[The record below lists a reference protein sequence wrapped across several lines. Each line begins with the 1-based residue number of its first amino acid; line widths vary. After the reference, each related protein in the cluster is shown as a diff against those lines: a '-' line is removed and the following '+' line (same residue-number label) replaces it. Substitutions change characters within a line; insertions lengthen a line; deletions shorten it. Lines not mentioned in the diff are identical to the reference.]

1 MEAIRTTFTQQELA
15 ERWGV
20 TKQVIKNMEN
30 DRRLKRLHNLPG
42 VRYRA
47 REVYALEG
55 MDEKDWE
62 MMTPFER
69 RKLTQELETA
79 QQEIERLRAVLSRI
93 VLDASEFMHE
103 EAKKKVAVAK

>member
-1 MEAIRTTFTQQELA
+1 MQTTFTKQELA
-15 ERWGV
+15 KRWGV
-20 TKQVIKNMEN
+20 TEQVIKNMEN

-69 RKLTQELETA
+69 RKLTQELEAA
-79 QQEIERLRAVLSRI
+79 QQEIEHLRAVLSRI

-103 EAKKKVAVAK
+103 EAKKKVVLAK

>member
-1 MEAIRTTFTQQELA
+1 MEVMQTTFTKKELA
-15 ERWGV
+15 KRWGV
-20 TKQVIKNMEN
+20 TEQVIKNMEN

-79 QQEIERLRAVLSRI
+79 QREIERLRAVLSRI

-103 EAKKKVAVAK
+103 EAKKKVVLAK

>member
-1 MEAIRTTFTQQELA
+1 MEVMQTTFTKKELA
-15 ERWGV
+15 KRWGV
-20 TKQVIKNMEN
+20 TEQVIKNMEN

-103 EAKKKVAVAK
+103 EAKKKIVLAK

>member
-1 MEAIRTTFTQQELA
+1 MQTTFTKQELA
-15 ERWGV
+15 KRWGV
-20 TKQVIKNMEN
+20 TEQVIKNMEN

-79 QQEIERLRAVLSRI
+79 QREIERLRAVLSRI

-103 EAKKKVAVAK
+103 EAKKKVVLAK

>member
-55 MDEKDWE
+55 MDEKDWD

-69 RKLTQELETA
+69 RKLIQELEAA
-79 QQEIERLRAVLSRI
+79 QREIERLRAVLSRI

-103 EAKKKVAVAK
+103 EAAKKVVLAK

>member
-1 MEAIRTTFTQQELA
+1 MEVMQTTFTKKELA
-15 ERWGV
+15 KRWGV
-20 TKQVIKNMEN
+20 TEQVIKNMEN

-69 RKLTQELETA
+69 RKLTQELEAA
-79 QQEIERLRAVLSRI
+79 QQEIEHLRAVLSRI

-103 EAKKKVAVAK
+103 EAKKKVVLAK

>member
-1 MEAIRTTFTQQELA
+1 MQTTFTKQELA
-15 ERWGV
+15 KRWGV
-20 TKQVIKNMEN
+20 TEQVIKNMEN

-62 MMTPFER
+62 VMTPFER
-69 RKLTQELETA
+69 RKLMQELNAA
-79 QQEIERLRAVLSRI
+79 QQEIKRLRAVLSRI

-103 EAKKKVAVAK
+103 EAKKKVAAVQ

>member
-1 MEAIRTTFTQQELA
+1 MEVMQTTFTKKELA
-15 ERWGV
+15 KRWGV
-20 TKQVIKNMEN
+20 TEQVIKNMEN

-69 RKLTQELETA
+69 RKLTQELEAA

-103 EAKKKVAVAK
+103 EAKKKIVLAK

>member
-1 MEAIRTTFTQQELA
+1 MEVMQTTFTKKELA
-15 ERWGV
+15 KRWGV
-20 TKQVIKNMEN
+20 TEQVIKNMEN
-30 DRRLKRLHNLPG
+30 DRRLKRLYNLPG

-69 RKLTQELETA
+69 RKLTQELEAA
-79 QQEIERLRAVLSRI
+79 QQEIEHLRAVLSRI

-103 EAKKKVAVAK
+103 EAKKKVVLAK